1 MNQVSRTVYLV
12 FAIISLVG
20 GAVLTVLW
28 SSMILIQITLEAQFG
43 SVSLSLDGY
52 IFFYSFLIMS
62 IVLFVVSILLF
73 VLRARRK
80 D

>member
-1 MNQVSRTVYLV
+1 MSRTVYLV
-12 FAIISLVG
+12 FAILTLVG
-20 GAVLTVLW
+20 GAVFTVIW
-28 SSMILIQITLEAQFG
+28 SLMILIQVSLEAQFG

-62 IVLFVVSILLF
+62 IVLFAVSILLF
-73 VLRARRK
+73 VLRARKK